1 MVKTL
6 RFSKKQRLVSNREFK
21 AVLNHRNRATD
32 GFLTLYVGPNTCG
45 HPRLGISVG
54 RSYGTAVQRNHLKR
68 LIREVFR
75 LSQFEIPVDSDYLV
89 MPAPRRGRR
98 KAHRRALLH
107 GPRAIP
113 LARVRDS
120 FLHLV
125 QQVRRTT

>member
-1 MVKTL
+1 MGKTL

-21 AVLNHRNRATD
+21 AVLNYRNRASD
-32 GFLTLYVGPNTCG
+32 GFLMLYVSPNTCG

-75 LSQFEIPVDSDYLV
+75 LNQFEIPVSFDYLV

-98 KAHRRALLH
+98 KAHRRQLLH
-107 GPRAIP
+107 GQRAIP
-113 LARVRDS
+113 LSRVRES